1 MVKKKETDTQQAMAR
16 TPKNIAIA
24 DDHPFVGDYLKGF
37 CAERWP
43 HASIH
48 LHRNYTHVVEFARK
62 APIDLLIMDYA
73 MPGLDALE
81 AVNAVMESRPEV
93 KIIVFSG
100 AATARNAA
108 EILAAGASAY
118 VSKAAGIESLDKIV
132 DLVMLGETY
141 APASIVTEMLDATH
155 LAETDGNAN
164 EPERSL
170 LSDRERRI
178 LNGLV
183 AGDSNK
189 VIASYMGLSESSVKQ
204 LVRTVFRKLSVRNRA
219 QAVAEAL
226 RLGLID
232 TACEA

>member
-1 MVKKKETDTQQAMAR
+1 MVRKEETGTRQATAH
-16 TPKNIAIA
+16 TPKSIVIA

-43 HASIH
+43 NANIH
-48 LHRNYTHVVEFARK
+48 LHRSCTHVVEFARK

-81 AVNAVMESRPEV
+81 AVDAVLESRPEV

-100 AATARNAA
+100 VATARNAA

-118 VSKAAGIESLDKIV
+118 VSKAAGVESLDKVV

-141 APASIVTEMLDATH
+141 APASIVTEMLDTVH
-155 LAETDGNAN
+155 LAETDRSVA
-164 EPERSL
+164 EPEKSL

-189 VIASYMGLSESSVKQ
+189 VIANDMGLSESSVKQ
-204 LVRTVFRKLSVRNRA
+204 LVRTIFRKLSVKNRA

-226 RLGLID
+226 RLGLVD